1 MSAPRSSSSQA
12 QPVFGKRRE
21 PHTIIIAH
29 GDRVSHF
36 TIKPWLTLSIG
47 AVLSAMAVGYLLAT
61 TYLVMRDDLIGATVA
76 RQARIQQAYEDRI
89 AALRAQVDR
98 ITSRQLLDQQMMETK
113 VAELME
119 RQDQLSSRTG
129 RLGPLLERA
138 RDNITTG
145 SVPVPAHKPGAVLG
159 SAATSPAQSLIAHA
173 FGARSPAIEKS
184 AADQADL
191 IFANVSHSIKDIEA
205 RQLAEIRNLAGE
217 ARNSAKQIQTALKS
231 GGLPVSDLEP
241 VAEGGPFIPA
251 SEGAKIT
258 AFDKE
263 VDNLDDALNALDTM
277 KSQARRFPIISP
289 VPNADITSRF
299 GYRKDPILGSA
310 AFHGGIDFRAEIG
323 HPVKAAAAGVV
334 EFAGVKGG
342 YGNCIEI
349 RHKNGIVTRFGHLSR
364 IRVNEGDKIAA
375 GTVIGDVG
383 NTGRSTGPHLHYEIR
398 IDDNPVDPGRYLA
411 IGRKIADLL

>member
-1 MSAPRSSSSQA
+1 MSATHSAKSQA
-12 QPVFGKRRE
+12 HPVFGKRRE

-29 GDRVSHF
+29 GDSVSHF

-47 AVLSAMAVGYLLAT
+47 AVLSAMAIGYLLAT

-113 VAELME
+113 VAELLE
-119 RQDQLSSRTG
+119 RQDQLSSRSG

-145 SVPVPAHKPGAVLG
+145 SIPLPADKPGSVLG
-159 SAATSPAQSLIAHA
+159 SAASTPSQSLT
-173 FGARSPAIEKS
+173 ARALGTRTVATEKS
-184 AADQADL
+184 AADHADE
-191 IFANVSHSIKDIEA
+191 IFASVTRSIKDIEA
-205 RQLAEIRNLAGE
+205 RQIAEIRTLAGE
-217 ARNSAKQIQTALKS
+217 ARNSATQIQTALKS
-231 GGLPVSDLEP
+231 GGLAVAELEP
-241 VAEGGPFIPA
+241 VAEGGPYIPA

-263 VDNLDDALNALDTM
+263 VDRLDEALNALDTM

-289 VPNADITSRF
+289 IPNADITSRF
-299 GYRKDPILGSA
+299 GYRKDPIIGNA

-323 HPVKAAAAGVV
+323 QPVQAPAAGVV
-334 EFAGVKGG
+334 EFAGSKGG
-342 YGNCIEI
+342 YGNCVEI
-349 RHKNGIVTRFGHLSR
+349 RHKNGLLTRFGHLSR

-375 GTVIGDVG
+375 GAVIGDVG

-398 IDDNPVDPGRYLA
+398 VDDNPVDPWRYLS
-411 IGRKIADLL
+411 IGRKIAALL